1 MVGTASESAFPFG
14 SPNLSTTTKGHFHMA
29 ITASAGLRPTGSAPP
44 PTTTR
49 RRSWRP
55 SLSVRRSAA
64 NLWRPLALVLALL
77 AGWWAVTEAEL
88 VAPYILPS
96 PADTWR
102 VTQENAGYLAQNT
115 GVTAWETVIGF
126 VIAAVVGV
134 LVAVVM
140 VYSASLEKTVYPLI
154 LFAQVI
160 PKIAIA
166 PLFVVWLGFGPS
178 PKILVAV
185 LMAFFPI
192 VISGL
197 AGLRSVDPEILE
209 LTSTMGASR
218 FKTFMKIRFPAALP
232 QLMSGLKV
240 AATLAV
246 TGAVVGEFVG
256 ANEGLGYVILQ
267 ANGNLDT
274 AMLFSALII
283 MSILGIVLFAIIEIA
298 ERLLIPWPASRRTVN
313 SASTAT

>member
-1 MVGTASESAFPFG
+1 
-14 SPNLSTTTKGHFHMA
+14 MA
-29 ITASAGLRPTGSAPP
+29 VTASAGLRPSSPAPP
-44 PTTTR
+44 PASSGTR
-49 RRSWRP
+49 RTWRP
-55 SLSVRRSAA
+55 SFSPRRTASA
-64 NLWRPLALVLALL
+64 LWRPIALVVALT
-77 AGWWAVTEAEL
+77 AAWWAVTEADL

-96 PADTWR
+96 PADTWQT
-102 VTQENAGYLAQNT
+102 TQENAAYLMQHT
-115 GVTAWETVIGF
+115 WVTTWETVLGF
-126 VIAAVVGV
+126 IIAAVFGV
-134 LVAVVM
+134 FVAVVM
-140 VYSASLEKTVYPLI
+140 MYSVNLEKTVYPLI

-218 FKTFMKIRFPAALP
+218 VKTFMKIRFPASLP

-267 ANGNLDT
+267 ANGNVDT
-274 AMLFSALII
+274 AMLFAALII
-283 MSILGIVLFAIIEIA
+283 MSLLGIVLFAIIEIA
-298 ERLLIPWPASRRTVN
+298 EKLLIPWHSSRRTTS
-313 SASTAT
+313 SASTAA

>member
-1 MVGTASESAFPFG
+1 
-14 SPNLSTTTKGHFHMA
+14 MA
-29 ITASAGLRPTGSAPP
+29 VTASAGVRPGSGPGPAANPAP
-44 PTTTR
+44 TR
-49 RRSWRP
+49 RSRRP
-55 SLSVRRSAA
+55 RFSPRKTAA
-64 NLWRPLALVLALL
+64 SLWRPVVLVLALL
-77 AGWWAVTEAEL
+77 AAWWALTEAAL

-96 PADTWR
+96 PGDTWH
-102 VTQENAGYLAQNT
+102 TAQENAAYLAQNT
-115 GVTAWETVIGF
+115 WVTTWETVLGF
-126 VIAAVVGV
+126 LIAALVGEF
-134 LVAVVM
+134 VAVM
-140 VYSASLEKTVYPLI
+140 MIYSASLEKTVYPLI
-154 LFAQVI
+154 LFAQVV

-218 FKTFMKIRFPAALP
+218 FKTFMKIRFPASLP

-267 ANGNLDT
+267 ANGNVDT
-274 AMLFSALII
+274 AMLFAALII
-283 MSILGIVLFAIIEIA
+283 MSALGIALFAIIEIA
-298 ERLLIPWPASRRTVN
+298 EKLLIPWHSSRRTVN
-313 SASTAT
+313 SASTSA

>member
-1 MVGTASESAFPFG
+1 M
-14 SPNLSTTTKGHFHMA
+14 
-29 ITASAGLRPTGSAPP
+29 
-44 PTTTR
+44 
-49 RRSWRP
+49 
-55 SLSVRRSAA
+55 
-64 NLWRPLALVLALL
+64 
-77 AGWWAVTEAEL
+77 AVTEAEL

-96 PADTWR
+96 PGDTW
-102 VTQENAGYLAQNT
+102 QAAQQNAAYLAQNT
-115 GVTAWETVIGF
+115 WVTTWETVIGF
-126 VIAAVVGV
+126 IIATVVGIF
-134 LVAVVM
+134 VAVM
-140 VYSASLEKTVYPLI
+140 MIYSSSFEKTVYPLI
-154 LFAQVI
+154 LFAQVV

-166 PLFVVWLGFGPS
+166 PLFIVWLGFGPS

-209 LTSTMGASR
+209 LTSTMGASKFR
-218 FKTFMKIRFPAALP
+218 TFMKVRFPASLP

-267 ANGNLDT
+267 ANGSLDT
-274 AMLFSALII
+274 AMLFAALII
-283 MSILGIVLFAIIEIA
+283 MSLLGIVLFAIIEIA
-298 ERLLIPWPASRRTVN
+298 EKLLIPWHASRRTSN
-313 SASTAT
+313 SASTAA

>member
-1 MVGTASESAFPFG
+1 
-14 SPNLSTTTKGHFHMA
+14 MA
-29 ITASAGLRPTGSAPP
+29 VTASAGLRPSGSTASQPAPP
-44 PTTTR
+44 RRPRFSFPTFSLR
-49 RRSWRP
+49 RT
-55 SLSVRRSAA
+55 AA
-64 NLWRPLALVLALL
+64 GTWRPLALVIALV
-77 AGWWAVTEAEL
+77 AGWWAVTEAGL

-96 PADTWR
+96 PGDTWR
-102 VTQENAGYLAQNT
+102 TTVENAGYLASNT
-115 GVTAWETVIGF
+115 WVTTWETVIGF
-126 VIAAVVGV
+126 VIAAVVGIF
-134 LVAVVM
+134 VAVMM
-140 VYSASLEKTVYPLI
+140 VYSSSLEKTVYPLI

-166 PLFVVWLGFGPS
+166 PLFIVWLGFGPS

-218 FKTFMKIRFPAALP
+218 LKTFMKVRFPASLP

-256 ANEGLGYVILQ
+256 ANAGLGYVILQ

-298 ERLLIPWPASRRTVN
+298 EKLLIPWHASRRVVN
-313 SASTAT
+313 SASTAA

>member
-1 MVGTASESAFPFG
+1 
-14 SPNLSTTTKGHFHMA
+14 MA
-29 ITASAGLRPTGSAPP
+29 VTASARVQSPDIGTRAQSRTGSRRA
-44 PTTTR
+44 
-49 RRSWRP
+49 RRSFSPGRTLSNTWRP
-55 SLSVRRSAA
+55 IM
-64 NLWRPLALVLALL
+64 LVLALL

-96 PADTWR
+96 PADTWAA
-102 VTQENAGYLAQNT
+102 TQQNAAYLAANT
-115 GVTAWETVIGF
+115 WVTTWETVIGF
-126 VIAAVVGV
+126 LIATVVGV
-134 LVAVVM
+134 FVAVM
-140 VYSASLEKTVYPLI
+140 MIYSTSFEKTVYPLI
-154 LFAQVI
+154 LFAQVV

-166 PLFVVWLGFGPS
+166 PLFIVWLGFGPS

-218 FKTFMKIRFPAALP
+218 FKTFMKVRFPASLP

-267 ANGNLDT
+267 ANGSLDT

-298 ERLLIPWPASRRTVN
+298 EKLLIPWHASRRTSN
-313 SASTAT
+313 SASTAAV

>member
-1 MVGTASESAFPFG
+1 
-14 SPNLSTTTKGHFHMA
+14 MA
-29 ITASAGLRPTGSAPP
+29 VTASARVRSTDPGTRTQS
-44 PTTTR
+44 TTR
-49 RRSWRP
+49 AGRARSSFSARRTLSNTWRP
-55 SLSVRRSAA
+55 IV
-64 NLWRPLALVLALL
+64 LVAALL

-96 PADTWR
+96 PADTWAA
-102 VTQENAGYLAQNT
+102 TQQNAAYLAHNT
-115 GVTAWETVIGF
+115 WVTTWETVIGF
-126 VIAAVVGV
+126 IIATVVGV
-134 LVAVVM
+134 FVAVM
-140 VYSASLEKTVYPLI
+140 MIYSTSFEKTVYPLI

-166 PLFVVWLGFGPS
+166 PLFIVWLGFGPS

-218 FKTFMKIRFPAALP
+218 FKTFMKVRFPASLP

-267 ANGNLDT
+267 ANGSLDT
-274 AMLFSALII
+274 AMLFAALII
-283 MSILGIVLFAIIEIA
+283 MSMLGIVLFAIIEVA
-298 ERLLIPWPASRRTVN
+298 EKLLIPWHASRRTSN
-313 SASTAT
+313 SASTAAA

>member
-1 MVGTASESAFPFG
+1 
-14 SPNLSTTTKGHFHMA
+14 MA
-29 ITASAGLRPTGSAPP
+29 VTASAGVRPSSSASPPTAPP
-44 PTTTR
+44 A

-55 SLSVRRSAA
+55 TFSLRRTAS
-64 NLWRPLALVLALL
+64 NLWRPLALVIAIV
-77 AGWWAVTEAEL
+77 AAWWAVTQAEL

-102 VTQENAGYLAQNT
+102 TAQENAAYLAQNT
-115 GVTAWETVIGF
+115 WVTTWETVIGF
-126 VIAAVVGV
+126 AIAAVFGV
-134 LVAVVM
+134 FVAVVM
-140 VYSASLEKTVYPLI
+140 IYSASLEKTVYPLI

-218 FKTFMKIRFPAALP
+218 FKTFLKIRFPASLP

-267 ANGNLDT
+267 ANGNVDT
-274 AMLFSALII
+274 AMLFAALII
-283 MSILGIVLFAIIEIA
+283 MSLLGIVLFALIEVA
-298 ERLLIPWPASRRTVN
+298 EKLLIPWHSSRRTTN
-313 SASTAT
+313 STSTAA

>member
-1 MVGTASESAFPFG
+1 
-14 SPNLSTTTKGHFHMA
+14 MA
-29 ITASAGLRPTGSAPP
+29 VTASAGTRPAGPP
-44 PTTTR
+44 ASRSTPP
-49 RRSWRP
+49 RRSNFPNFSPRRSLSAFWRP
-55 SLSVRRSAA
+55 V
-64 NLWRPLALVLALL
+64 ALVVALL
-77 AGWWAVTEAEL
+77 VAWWAVTEAEL

-96 PADTWR
+96 PIDTWQ
-102 VTQENAGYLAQNT
+102 TAQENAAYLAQNT
-115 GVTAWETVIGF
+115 WVTTLETVIGF
-126 VIAAVVGV
+126 LIAAVVGL
-134 LVAVVM
+134 LVAVLM

-154 LFAQVI
+154 LFAQVV

-166 PLFVVWLGFGPS
+166 PLFIVWLGFGPS

-197 AGLRSVDPEILE
+197 AGLRTVDPEILE

-218 FKTFMKIRFPAALP
+218 FKTFIKIRFPASLP
-232 QLMSGLKV
+232 HLMSGLKV

-267 ANGNLDT
+267 ANGNVDT
-274 AMLFSALII
+274 AMLFAALII
-283 MSILGIVLFAIIEIA
+283 MSAMGIVLFAIIEIA
-298 ERLLIPWPASRRTVN
+298 EKLLIPWHSSHRVAT
-313 SASTAT
+313 STNA

>member
-1 MVGTASESAFPFG
+1 MGA
-14 SPNLSTTTKGHFHMA
+14 
-29 ITASAGLRPTGSAPP
+29 TASAGLRRSGARISQPAPQ
-44 PTTTR
+44 R
-49 RRSWRP
+49 SRRSFSLRTTVARFWRP
-55 SLSVRRSAA
+55 I
-64 NLWRPLALVLALL
+64 ALVAALI
-77 AGWWAVTEAEL
+77 AAWWAVTQAEL

-96 PADTWR
+96 PGETWR
-102 VTQENAGYLAQNT
+102 TAQENVAYLAQNT
-115 GVTAWETVIGF
+115 WVTTWETVLGF
-126 VIAAVVGV
+126 LIAAVVGE

-140 VYSASLEKTVYPLI
+140 VYSAGLEKTMYPLI

-160 PKIAIA
+160 PKIAVA
-166 PLFVVWLGFGPS
+166 PLFIVWLGFGPT

-218 FKTFMKIRFPAALP
+218 FKTFLKIRFPASLP

-267 ANGNLDT
+267 ANGNVDT
-274 AMLFSALII
+274 AMLFAALII
-283 MSILGIVLFAIIEIA
+283 MCVIGIVLFAIIEIA
-298 ERLLIPWPASRRTVN
+298 EKLLIPWHSSRR
-313 SASTAT
+313 AISTATTTAA

>member
-1 MVGTASESAFPFG
+1 
-14 SPNLSTTTKGHFHMA
+14 MA
-29 ITASAGLRPTGSAPP
+29 VTASARVQSPDSGPASRPAPP
-44 PTTTR
+44 RARWSFSPR
-49 RRSWRP
+49 RT
-55 SLSVRRSAA
+55 AA
-64 NLWRPLALVLALL
+64 NLWRPVLLVVALL
-77 AGWWAVTEAEL
+77 VGWWAVTEAEL

-96 PADTWR
+96 PGDTW
-102 VTQENAGYLAQNT
+102 QAAQQNAAYLAQNT
-115 GVTAWETVIGF
+115 WVTTWETVIGF
-126 VIAAVVGV
+126 IIATVVGIF
-134 LVAVVM
+134 VAVM
-140 VYSASLEKTVYPLI
+140 MIYSSSLEKTVYPLI
-154 LFAQVI
+154 LFAQVV

-166 PLFVVWLGFGPS
+166 PLFIVWLGFGPS

-209 LTSTMGASR
+209 LTSTMGASKFR
-218 FKTFMKIRFPAALP
+218 TFMKVRFPASLP

-267 ANGNLDT
+267 ANGSLDT
-274 AMLFSALII
+274 AMLFAALII
-283 MSILGIVLFAIIEIA
+283 MSLLGIVLFAIIEIA
-298 ERLLIPWPASRRTVN
+298 ETLLIPWHASRRISN
-313 SASTAT
+313 SASTAV

>member
-1 MVGTASESAFPFG
+1 LTFVA
-14 SPNLSTTTKGHFHMA
+14 
-29 ITASAGLRPTGSAPP
+29 
-44 PTTTR
+44 
-49 RRSWRP
+49 
-55 SLSVRRSAA
+55 V
-64 NLWRPLALVLALL
+64 LL
-77 AGWWAVTEAEL
+77 AAWWAVTEAEL

-96 PADTWR
+96 PLDTWQ
-102 VTQENAGYLAQNT
+102 TAQDNAAYLAQNT
-115 GVTAWETVIGF
+115 WVTGWETIVGF
-126 VIAAVVGV
+126 VIAAIIGEF
-134 LVAVVM
+134 VAVVM
-140 VYSASLEKTVYPLI
+140 VYSSNLEKTLYPLI

-166 PLFVVWLGFGPS
+166 PLFIVWLGFGTS

-218 FKTFMKIRFPAALP
+218 FKTFMKIRFPASLP

-267 ANGNLDT
+267 ANGNVDT
-274 AMLFSALII
+274 AMLFAALII
-283 MSILGIVLFAIIEIA
+283 MSALGILLFAVIEIA
-298 ERLLIPWPASRRTVN
+298 EKLLIPWHSSRRGN
-313 SASTAT
+313 ASATS

>member
-1 MVGTASESAFPFG
+1 
-14 SPNLSTTTKGHFHMA
+14 MA
-29 ITASAGLRPTGSAPP
+29 ITASAGVRPSGDADSPPAASSASP
-44 PTTTR
+44 
-49 RRSWRP
+49 RRSRRLNFSPWRT
-55 SLSVRRSAA
+55 AA
-64 NLWRPLALVLALL
+64 GLWRPLALVVAVLA
-77 AGWWAVTEAEL
+77 AWWAVTEAEL

-96 PADTWR
+96 PADTWI
-102 VTQENAGYLAQNT
+102 TAQENAAYLAENT
-115 GVTAWETVIGF
+115 WVTTWETVIGF
-126 VIAAVVGV
+126 LIAALVGEF
-134 LVAVVM
+134 VAVMM
-140 VYSASLEKTVYPLI
+140 VYSAGLEKTVYPLI
-154 LFAQVI
+154 LFAQVV

-197 AGLRSVDPEILE
+197 AGLRSVDPEIIE
-209 LTSTMGASR
+209 LTSTMGASK
-218 FKTFMKIRFPAALP
+218 FKTFMKVRFPASLP

-267 ANGNLDT
+267 ANGNVDT
-274 AMLFSALII
+274 AMLFAALII
-283 MSILGIVLFAIIEIA
+283 MSALGIALFAIIEIA
-298 ERLLIPWPASRRTVN
+298 EKLLIPWHSSRRIVN
-313 SASTAT
+313 SASTAV

>member
-1 MVGTASESAFPFG
+1 MAA
-14 SPNLSTTTKGHFHMA
+14 TT
-29 ITASAGLRPTGSAPP
+29 
-44 PTTTR
+44 
-49 RRSWRP
+49 
-55 SLSVRRSAA
+55 SVEIRSASPA
-64 NLWRPLALVLALL
+64 ASQPTPTRPRRFPSFRNTWSGLWRPLALVAVLVTA
-77 AGWWAVTEAEL
+77 WWAVTASEL

-96 PADTWR
+96 PGDTWSTL
-102 VTQENAGYLAQNT
+102 VDNASYLAGHT
-115 GVTAWETVIGF
+115 WVTTYETIAGF
-126 VIAAVVGV
+126 VIAALVGEA
-134 LVAVVM
+134 VALLM
-140 VYSASLEKTVYPLI
+140 IYSSSIEKTMYPLI

-192 VISGL
+192 VIAGM

-209 LTSTMGASR
+209 LTSTMGASKW
-218 FKTFMKIRFPAALP
+218 KTFVKVRFPASLP
-232 QLMSGLKV
+232 QLMSGLKI

-267 ANGNLDT
+267 ANGNIDT
-274 AMLFSALII
+274 AMLFAALII
-283 MSILGIVLFAIIEIA
+283 MSLLGIILFMIIEIA
-298 ERLLIPWPASRRTVN
+298 EKFLIPWHASRR
-313 SASTAT
+313 STASVGAV

>member
-1 MVGTASESAFPFG
+1 MAVTAPAESRRA
-14 SPNLSTTTKGHFHMA
+14 T
-29 ITASAGLRPTGSAPP
+29 RPAAPQKRP
-44 PTTTR
+44 
-49 RRSWRP
+49 RRSLSPMATLSSLWRP
-55 SLSVRRSAA
+55 S
-64 NLWRPLALVLALL
+64 ALLLALL
-77 AGWWAVTEAEL
+77 VAWWAVTEAEL

-96 PADTWR
+96 PADTWQTA
-102 VTQENAGYLAQNT
+102 VDNAAYLAQNT
-115 GVTAWETVIGF
+115 WVTTWETMVGF
-126 VIAAVVGV
+126 AIAAVVGV
-134 LVAVVM
+134 FVAVVM
-140 VYSASLEKTVYPLI
+140 VYSSNIEKTVYPLI

-166 PLFVVWLGFGPS
+166 PLFIVWLGFGTS

-209 LTSTMGASR
+209 LTSTMGASKL
-218 FKTFMKIRFPAALP
+218 KTFAKIRFPASLP

-256 ANEGLGYVILQ
+256 SNEGLGYVILQ
-267 ANGNLDT
+267 ANGNVDT
-274 AMLFSALII
+274 AMLFAALVIMSAL
-283 MSILGIVLFAIIEIA
+283 GIALFAIIEIA
-298 ERLLIPWPASRRTVN
+298 EKLLIPWHSSRRIN
-313 SASTAT
+313 SSTTQA

>member
-1 MVGTASESAFPFG
+1 M
-14 SPNLSTTTKGHFHMA
+14 
-29 ITASAGLRPTGSAPP
+29 I
-44 PTTTR
+44 
-49 RRSWRP
+49 
-55 SLSVRRSAA
+55 
-64 NLWRPLALVLALL
+64 ALVA
-77 AGWWAVTEAEL
+77 AWWAVTETEL

-96 PADTWR
+96 PADTWQT
-102 VTQENAGYLAQNT
+102 TQNNAAYLAQHT
-115 GVTAWETVIGF
+115 WVTTWETVVGF
-126 VIAAVVGV
+126 AIAAVFGIF
-134 LVAVVM
+134 VAVVM
-140 VYSASLEKTVYPLI
+140 MYSANVEKTVYPLI

-218 FKTFMKIRFPAALP
+218 IKTFMKIRFPAALP

-256 ANEGLGYVILQ
+256 ANQGLGYVILQ
-267 ANGNLDT
+267 ANGNVDT
-274 AMLFSALII
+274 AMLFAALII
-283 MSILGIVLFAIIEIA
+283 MSLLGIVLFAIIEIA
-298 ERLLIPWPASRRTVN
+298 EKLLIPWHSSRRANN
-313 SASTAT
+313 SASTAV

>member
-1 MVGTASESAFPFG
+1 MAVTAQTAKRSSAHPV
-14 SPNLSTTTKGHFHMA
+14 SQPA
-29 ITASAGLRPTGSAPP
+29 PRRP
-44 PTTTR
+44 
-49 RRSWRP
+49 RRSFSP
-55 SLSVRRSAA
+55 GATLAG
-64 NLWRPLALVLALL
+64 LWRPVALMVALL
-77 AGWWAVTEAEL
+77 AAWWAVTEAEL

-96 PADTWR
+96 PAETWR
-102 VTQENAGYLAQNT
+102 ATQENATYLAQNT
-115 GVTAWETVIGF
+115 WVTTWETVIGF

-140 VYSASLEKTVYPLI
+140 VYSSSVEKTVYPLI

-166 PLFVVWLGFGPS
+166 PLFIVWLGFGPS

-185 LMAFFPI
+185 LMAFFPV
-192 VISGL
+192 VISCL
-197 AGLRSVDPEILE
+197 AGLRTVDPEILE

-218 FKTFMKIRFPAALP
+218 FKTFLKIRFPASLP

-267 ANGNLDT
+267 ANGNVDT
-274 AMLFSALII
+274 AMLFAALII
-283 MSILGIVLFAIIEIA
+283 MSALGILLFLVIEIA
-298 ERLLIPWPASRRTVN
+298 EKFLIPWHASRR
-313 SASTAT
+313 STASVGAV

>member
-1 MVGTASESAFPFG
+1 
-14 SPNLSTTTKGHFHMA
+14 MA
-29 ITASAGLRPTGSAPP
+29 VTASAGVRPTGGPSPAAD
-44 PTTTR
+44 PTSP
-49 RRSWRP
+49 RRSRRP
-55 SLSVRRSAA
+55 HFSPRRTAA
-64 NLWRPLALVLALL
+64 SLWRPVVLVVALL
-77 AGWWAVTEAEL
+77 AAWWAVTEAEL

-96 PADTWR
+96 PADTWH
-102 VTQENAGYLAQNT
+102 TALDNAGYLAQNT
-115 GVTAWETVIGF
+115 WVTTWETVLGF
-126 VIAAVVGV
+126 VIAALVGEF
-134 LVAVVM
+134 VAVM
-140 VYSASLEKTVYPLI
+140 MIYSASLEKTVYPLI
-154 LFAQVI
+154 LFAQVV

-218 FKTFMKIRFPAALP
+218 FKTFMKIRFPASLP

-267 ANGNLDT
+267 ANGNVDT
-274 AMLFSALII
+274 AMLFAALII
-283 MSILGIVLFAIIEIA
+283 MSALGIVLFAIIEIA
-298 ERLLIPWPASRRTVN
+298 EKLLIPWHSSRRTVN
-313 SASTAT
+313 SASTSA